1 MKLVFLFRFTLGLP
15 FVLAAWLLDIVG
27 LWICG
32 ARRIIDTSII
42 HQPRMGYFVVGT
54 GNPGRSVDDFD
65 SAAAVLRH
73 ELYLA
78 SERER
83 ELTQVTETLQ
93 KSAQP

>member
-1 MKLVFLFRFTLGLP
+1 MKLVFIFRFTLGLP
-15 FVLAAWLLDIVG
+15 FVLAAWLLDINPAWG
-27 LWICG
+27 I
-32 ARRIIDTSII
+32 
-42 HQPRMGYFVVGT
+42 FVVGT